1 MHVQL
6 VICIVF
12 FIALLSVLGSRM
24 PAGWN
29 FNISGERTPSLSWP
43 HDLFHLAER
52 HHTEPDEGLSLSLL
66 LAISW
71 VDVHVC
77 V

>member
-24 PAGWN
+24 PAGWD
-29 FNISGERTPSLSWP
+29 FNISGQ
-43 HDLFHLAER
+43 
-52 HHTEPDEGLSLSLL
+52 HTSSTQSSCLMLL
-66 LAISW
+66 P
-71 VDVHVC
+71 
-77 V
+77 